1 LNKQQKTSIGMSM
14 TAAPLSLGKVIGDQV
29 SVQDYVDEESI
40 FNIFFKE
47 EKKINEILE
56 KNKSKF
62 IK

>member
-1 LNKQQKTSIGMSM
+1 M

-47 EKKINEILE
+47 EKKINEILK
-56 KNKSKF
+56 KNFFTKK
-62 IK
+62 ILNV